1 MPTYENIP
9 NFGQFIE
16 FITQGNAT
24 VDENGERHYGVV
36 INSVDFV
43 DQPIVEAAE
52 SLLADYEKVEVLR
65 PIQDI
70 PAEDVP
76 IVKEKILEVF
86 HSDVATLAT
95 VTTNPKEIVS
105 SLAVVKTYPDWRS
118 DLSVLVGEVYLFPV
132 DKNLYQVIQAH
143 TTQADWDPVTAKA
156 LYKRYYE
163 PTDDP
168 WEWTQPLGAHDAY
181 PLGAKV
187 LHNGSVWES
196 TIAANVWEPGVT
208 GWKNISDPVTEPEYS
223 EWVQPAGAHDAY
235 NIGDKVIFEGHL
247 WESLIN
253 ANVWSPTGYPAGWRD
268 LGAYP

>member
-1 MPTYENIP
+1 M
-9 NFGQFIE
+9 
-16 FITQGNAT
+16 
-24 VDENGERHYGVV
+24 YGVV
-36 INSVDFV
+36 INSVDFAE
-43 DQPIVEAAE
+43 QPIVEAAE

-65 PIQDI
+65 SIPEVPAEEI
-70 PAEDVP
+70 PAVQA
-76 IVKEKILEVF
+76 KIEESF
-86 HSDVATLAT
+86 HRDIAKLAT

-105 SLAVVKTYPDWRS
+105 SLVVIKAYPDW
-118 DLSVLVGEVYLFPV
+118 VANIVVVAGEVYRYPV
-132 DKNLYQVIQAH
+132 DRNLYQVIQAH

-163 PTDDP
+163 PDDDP
-168 WEWTQPLGAHDAY
+168 WEWVQPLGSHDAY
-181 PLGAKV
+181 PMGAKV
-187 LHNGSVWES
+187 LHNGDVWQS

-208 GWKNISDPVTEPEYS
+208 GWKIISDPVTEPEYS